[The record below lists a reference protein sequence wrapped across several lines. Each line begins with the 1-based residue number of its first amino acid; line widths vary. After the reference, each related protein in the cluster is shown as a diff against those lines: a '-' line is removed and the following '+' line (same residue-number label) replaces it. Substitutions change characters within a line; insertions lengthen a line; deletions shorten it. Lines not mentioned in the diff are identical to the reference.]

1 MKILIYRF
9 RVAIAVFICFWGIA
23 LSFMF
28 AGQLSKIIARVFNLK
43 LDPGFT
49 GGTVAAVIDDEE
61 NDDAGCGN
69 LVYPQ
74 SSQFKQGCLDLVE
87 YTVHQPVYN
96 AIWQT
101 HKDYWALDMD
111 FASEADDV
119 RNITVY
125 FGIKNKKENPK
136 LAPLASSAA
145 TLFKGAENVSFNKE
159 YPWNFVLWIAGSK
172 GRVFDAGGNFITD
185 VQMNITDGGRK
196 VQVRI
201 PLYDKNLQ
209 RLYTA
214 EETFHYVLCG
224 AYSDYEEGGFMAIES
239 NASLSRGSVKNPEE
253 YNPQI
258 PKVYDVLGS
267 NKYLAAAELM
277 PVSVEMTVSEN
288 SK

>member
-74 SSQFKQGCLDLVE
+74 SSKFKQGCLDLVE

-101 HKDYWALDMD
+101 HKDY
-111 FASEADDV
+111 
-119 RNITVY
+119 R
-125 FGIKNKKENPK
+125 
-136 LAPLASSAA
+136 
-145 TLFKGAENVSFNKE
+145 
-159 YPWNFVLWIAGSK
+159 
-172 GRVFDAGGNFITD
+172 
-185 VQMNITDGGRK
+185 
-196 VQVRI
+196 
-201 PLYDKNLQ
+201 
-209 RLYTA
+209 
-214 EETFHYVLCG
+214 
-224 AYSDYEEGGFMAIES
+224 
-239 NASLSRGSVKNPEE
+239 
-253 YNPQI
+253 
-258 PKVYDVLGS
+258 
-267 NKYLAAAELM
+267 
-277 PVSVEMTVSEN
+277 EM
-288 SK
+288 